1 MSDLLHRNKNNAN
14 AYCHE
19 LAFQEIF
26 LKVFLVL
33 SSFVFAEFDRQ
44 YALIFQLNIDNSEL
58 LYTQT

>member
-1 MSDLLHRNKNNAN
+1 MMRKYCISGFIQETFFEYFMLDSLHRNKNNAN

-33 SSFVFAEFDRQ
+33 SSFVFAEFDR
-44 YALIFQLNIDNSEL
+44 
-58 LYTQT
+58 